1 MAQQEFHDTVRAIS
15 GFTITMGSAVVAN
28 TQYFLPV
35 AQFLVAIMGIAVG
48 IVTFIKTYK
57 SIKKMGKDNNE

>member
-1 MAQQEFHDTVRAIS
+1 MAQQEIHDTVGAIS
-15 GFTITMGSAVVAN
+15 GFMITAGSAIVAN
-28 TQYFLPV
+28 SQYFLPV

-57 SIKKMGKDNNE
+57 SIKKMGKVNDE